1 MRKSFL
7 IMAAIVSLAMLMPQ
21 KASAIES
28 YGTFWVGD
36 IQYYFEVD
44 NEDFH
49 YAVLTAFKLEVTGHV
64 VIPETFEFNPGT
76 ETQTWTVTSVS
87 ANAFGAHC
95 NVTSVDLPGTI
106 LSVADESFINSPELE
121 YVIIRANVPPVV
133 YNSDWQEVTNTQLF
147 NTEAFKGVYVP
158 NAVVQDYKNDS
169 NWGKSKIYPITEFQ
183 GIESPSLQ
191 GRSGEASKVIRN
203 GMLLIE
209 KNGKTYNALGTEV
222 K

>member
-1 MRKSFL
+1 MRKFL
-7 IMAAIVSLAMLMPQ
+7 LLFAAIVSLAMLMPQ

-36 IQYYFEVD
+36 IQYYFEVN

-49 YAVLTAFKLEVTGHV
+49 YAVLTAFKQEATGHV
-64 VIPETFEFNPGT
+64 VIPETVDFNPGGGI
-76 ETQTWTVTSVS
+76 QTWTVTSVS
-87 ANAFGAHC
+87 ANVLDAHC

-106 LSVADESFINSPELE
+106 LSVADESFINSTELQ

-133 YNSDWQEVTNTQLF
+133 YNSDWQEITNTQLF
-147 NTEAFKGVYVP
+147 NTKAFKGVYVP

-169 NWGKSKIYPITEFQ
+169 NWGKSEIYPITDFQ
-183 GIESPSLQ
+183 AIESPSLQ
-191 GRSGEASKVIRN
+191 GRLGEASKVIRN
-203 GMLLIE
+203 GQLLIE
-209 KNGKTYNALGTEV
+209 KNGKLYNALGTEV

>member
-1 MRKSFL
+1 MRKLFL
-7 IMAAIVSLAMLMPQ
+7 FIAAIASLNMIMPQ
-21 KASAIES
+21 KASGES

-36 IQYYFEVD
+36 IQYYFEVN

-64 VIPETFEFNPGT
+64 VIPETFEFNPGSGI
-76 ETQTWTVTSVS
+76 QTWTVTSVS

-106 LSVADESFINSPELE
+106 LSVTDESFINSTKLE

-133 YNSDWQEVTNTQLF
+133 YNSDWQEITNTQLF

-169 NWGKSKIYPITEFQ
+169 NWGKSEIYPITEFQ
-183 GIESPSLQ
+183 AIESPSLQ

-209 KNGKTYNALGTEV
+209 KNGKLYNALGTEV

>member
-1 MRKSFL
+1 MRKFL
-7 IMAAIVSLAMLMPQ
+7 LLFAAIVSLNMIMPQ

-28 YGTFWVGD
+28 YGTFCVGD
-36 IQYYFEVD
+36 IQYYFEVNND
-44 NEDFH
+44 DFH

-64 VIPETFEFNPGT
+64 VIPETFEFNPGSGI
-76 ETQTWTVTSVS
+76 QTWTVTDVS
-87 ANAFGAHC
+87 ANAFGAYC
-95 NVTSVDLPGTI
+95 KVTSVDLPGTI
-106 LSVADESFINSPELE
+106 WSVTDESFINSTELE

-133 YNSDWQEVTNTQLF
+133 YNSDWQEITNTQLF

-169 NWGKSKIYPITEFQ
+169 NWGKSEIYPITEFQ
-183 GIESPSLQ
+183 AIESPSLQ

-209 KNGKTYNALGTEV
+209 KNGKLYNALGTEV

>member
-1 MRKSFL
+1 MRKFFFL
-7 IMAAIVSLAMLMPQ
+7 FTAIVSLTMLMPQ

-36 IQYYFEVD
+36 IQYYFEVS

-49 YAVLTAFKLEVTGHV
+49 YAVLTAFKQEVTGHV
-64 VIPETFEFNPGT
+64 VIPETFEFNPGSGI
-76 ETQTWTVTSVS
+76 QTWTVTSVS
-87 ANAFGAHC
+87 ANAFGAYC

-106 LSVADESFINSPELE
+106 WSVTDESFINSPELE

-133 YNSDWQEVTNTQLF
+133 YNSDWQEITNTQLF
-147 NTEAFKGVYVP
+147 NTQAFKGVYVP

-191 GRSGEASKVIRN
+191 GRSGEASKVIRD
-203 GMLLIE
+203 GQLYLMYE
-209 KNGKTYNALGTEV
+209 GRMYNVQGVEV

>member
-1 MRKSFL
+1 MRKFFFL
-7 IMAAIVSLAMLMPQ
+7 FTAIVSLTMLMPQ

-36 IQYYFEVD
+36 IEYYFEVD
-44 NEDFH
+44 NNDFH
-49 YAVLTAFKLEVTGHV
+49 YAALSAFKLDVTGHV
-64 VIPETFEFNPGT
+64 VIPETFDFNPGSG
-76 ETQTWTVTSVS
+76 TQTWTVTNV
-87 ANAFGAHC
+87 ANAFSAHC
-95 NVTSVDLPGTI
+95 NVTSIDLPGTI
-106 LSVADESFINSPELE
+106 WSVTDKSFINSTKLK

-133 YNSDWQEVTNTQLF
+133 YNSDWQEVTDTQLF

-191 GRSGEASKVIRN
+191 GRPGEASKVIRD
-203 GMLLIE
+203 GVLLIE
-209 KNGKTYNALGTEV
+209 KNGKTYNALGTEL